1 MSAKV
6 QGSRFKAQGSA
17 PAQNLKVVAPQAEG
31 QAGLKFIKID
41 DLHLIPR
48 ELLAQVRDWDW
59 QPEEVYRAWPL
70 FNNPFNLL
78 YALADEAHRVR
89 GVLWLCIL
97 PLHRTLFINLLS
109 LAKEAQGRGF
119 VKKQLHPFMQK
130 LCQQLGLR
138 NYKGITSRPDGFC
151 RQGFKRDRMV
161 LVEG

>member
-1 MSAKV
+1 MSD
-6 QGSRFKAQGSA
+6 KAQ
-17 PAQNLKVVAPQAEG
+17 LTVVKSQPEG

-41 DLHLIPR
+41 DLNLIPR

-59 QPEEVYRAWPL
+59 SPEEVYQAWPL
-70 FNNPFNLL
+70 FDNPFNLL
-78 YALADEAHRVR
+78 YALADEARQVR

-109 LAKEAQGRGF
+109 LDKAAQGKGF
-119 VKKQLHPFMQK
+119 IKKQLHPYLK
-130 LCQQLGLR
+130 ELCQQLKLR